1 MRVTGGVAV
10 GERSREERGGV
21 ERGGCNVSS
30 LFIYLFIYL
39 SVRVFAWFYFYTL
52 SVSVPLLACCLCVS
66 VVRSE
71 RECVLRALA
80 GVSSLSLTFF
90 LFWPRAGHR
99 IVTRVARE
107 GDVGEVWGRMS
118 A

>member
-1 MRVTGGVAV
+1 MGGGRCVCV
-10 GERSREERGGV
+10 REREKERESEGV
-21 ERGGCNVSS
+21 QRLVI
-30 LFIYLFIYL
+30 IYLFFCL
-39 SVRVFAWFYFYTL
+39 SVRVLAWFYFYIL

-90 LFWPRAGHR
+90 LFWPCAGHR